1 MNELVFNGICND
13 EFDIKI
19 LNIDVEVF
27 AGAKHKLLDVPGYAG
42 HYLFPQKPKGRRIK
56 VDCILEGSSLSDLSD
71 KAFSVAAWLSQEDWK
86 KLEVHTVPG
95 KYFMAVVIDP
105 VDPRQIIATR
115 QFSIMFYAQAFA
127 YGDITTNNFVNDTA
141 TINNLGTYPAPAII
155 EATFTDAATEFKVT
169 LGTKYVRVVDDF
181 VLNDTL
187 KIDTST
193 GAVLIN
199 GTRAMDK
206 LDWQNSIFF
215 ELAKGDNTLNITP
228 TGKCT
233 ATVKHTPRWL

>member
-1 MNELVFNGICND
+1 MSDFTYNGKSNDELGIKVINIRMSLFGGMKHELVDLPGVD
-13 EFDIKI
+13 E
-19 LNIDVEVF
+19 
-27 AGAKHKLLDVPGYAG
+27 P
-42 HYLFPQKPKGRRIK
+42 YLFPQKPRKREISI
-56 VDCILEGSSLSDLSD
+56 DC
-71 KAFSVAAWLSQEDWK
+71 VLSQNSNSELETKTQEIVECLAQNIWK
-86 KLEVHTVPG
+86 KLELHTKAG
-95 KYFMAVVIDP
+95 KHFKAIVIEP
-105 VDPRQIIATR
+105 VDEEHIATNKL
-115 QFSIMFYAQAFA
+115 FTINFVALPYA
-127 YGDITTNNFVNDTA
+127 YGTEQ
-141 TINNLGTYPAPAII
+141 TINFANDAATVANAGTYSAPAII
-155 EATFTDAATEFKVT
+155 EATFTGAATEFKVT
-169 LGTKYVRVVDDF
+169 LGTEYIRVVHGF

-187 KIDTST
+187 KIDTGT